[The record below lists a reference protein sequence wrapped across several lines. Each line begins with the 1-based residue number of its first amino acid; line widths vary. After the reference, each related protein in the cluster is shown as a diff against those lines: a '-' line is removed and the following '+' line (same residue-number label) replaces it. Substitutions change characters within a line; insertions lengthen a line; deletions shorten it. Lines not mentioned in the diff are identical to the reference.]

1 MYLTCIWRS
10 SHAKEMQSFLNTSQ
24 YKSYLYTFF
33 FCIFFIIHEEQIELF
48 KTAAFVFV
56 CLETNFK
63 SVF

>member
-1 MYLTCIWRS
+1 MYLKEFTCQRN
-10 SHAKEMQSFLNTSQ
+10 AKFAQ
-24 YKSYLYTFF
+24 YISVQIISVHIF